1 MMPVRSLAEAQAL
14 DAGKLNTA
22 VLSGVCGHQAWDGV
36 CFPDGAA
43 RVH

>member
-22 VLSGVCGHQAWDGV
+22 VLSGVCGHQVCDGV
-36 CFPDGAA
+36 YFPDGAA